1 MTMNV
6 SRRDVLRFT
15 AGGAVGAMMTPAPWK
30 ALDDVAIWTQNWS
43 WIPKPPKGPV
53 TMRATACALC
63 PAGCPVQARCIGGL
77 PVSMHAASG
86 GGLCPLG
93 LTGHHLPYH
102 PARVVRPLRLFHD
115 GPGSRRIPVQI
126 DAAVAA
132 AAGAIRGAKASSRTV
147 AVIDTRPGRSVS
159 WGWQRFL
166 ATVPRGAYVP
176 APARE
181 GSRFPSGVDL
191 DSIRTIVS
199 FRAPLAEEWGPPQ
212 LRKRLLDRLVNLIQI
227 EPTHSPT
234 AAVAGR
240 WLAAQPGS
248 EAALAMAIASQL
260 HEGTAGPGEGM
271 TPEIASALTGIPAET
286 IAATAREIAQ
296 TGPALVVAEEGLGR
310 AVDAAIV
317 ELNTLLGHSVV
328 AQTDLL
334 APFAGE
340 PIAPATELEVI
351 EDSSIAL
358 LLLDMSGGD
367 APFPWPLVRRKLA
380 PKAIVIALSPFLAG
394 TATHADYIVPTLPYL
409 ETLLEIPTPFDST
422 AARLTISA
430 PLLPPRHAAVDP
442 VKFLRAI
449 TRDLPGQ
456 WTKSEELMRARVSRI
471 HERGEGNVGEKSVA
485 DFASADEMWEGLLA
499 GTPWTGAAAAQ
510 TRVSVPHQ
518 ATLSREQA
526 GPAGS
531 AGWPSLLPA
540 LSEKDRSLMTAVTGR
555 PPRQKIASSE
565 QRADG
570 RGAIDGGVVAVNAP
584 LTLVIRTP
592 RDVTASAAVSPVM
605 TKLYRESG
613 LRRSPEVA
621 VVNPATA
628 RQLGLAAGRRAKLL
642 IEGGALPVVIATD
655 HAVMP
660 GVVEM
665 TAGPDAIALGE
676 RGARGRPGIL
686 DVVTADASGSWRTVA
701 ARLVE
706 A

>member
-176 APARE
+176 VPARE
-181 GSRFPSGVDL
+181 GSRFLSGVDL

-340 PIAPATELEVI
+340 PIAPAHELEVI

-442 VKFLRAI
+442 VQFLRAI
-449 TRDLPGQ
+449 ARDLPGQ

-518 ATLSREQA
+518 
-526 GPAGS
+526 G
-531 AGWPSLLPA
+531 
-540 LSEKDRSLMTAVTGR
+540 
-555 PPRQKIASSE
+555 
-565 QRADG
+565 ADE